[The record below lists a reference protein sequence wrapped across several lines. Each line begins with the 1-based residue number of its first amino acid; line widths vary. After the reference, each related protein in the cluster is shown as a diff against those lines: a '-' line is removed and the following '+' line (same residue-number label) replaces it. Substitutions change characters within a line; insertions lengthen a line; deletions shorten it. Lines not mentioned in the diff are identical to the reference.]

1 MKIDVICTNR
11 THPINQWLSRW
22 RDSRSGE
29 HRINLHVET
38 KTLAGGD
45 FLFLISC
52 SELITKVIRDRYKN
66 VLVLHASDLPDG
78 KGWSP
83 HVWTIIGGGNEIV
96 LTMLE
101 AEDSVDSGKIWYKRR
116 LPIPNHFLSYEID
129 QMLFDNEIEMM
140 EDALKFCDSV
150 IPIEQPKKQGSGYFR
165 KRTPA
170 DSEIDPSQ
178 SISSQFD
185 LIRICNPD
193 EYPAF
198 FYLRGK
204 KYKLLL
210 EKFDE

>member
-1 MKIDVICTNR
+1 MKVDVICTNQ
-11 THPINQWLSRW
+11 THPINLWLRRW
-22 RDSRSGE
+22 SESCSGGHE
-29 HRINLHVET
+29 INLHAGSR
-38 KTLAGGD
+38 TLAGGD

-52 SELITKVIRDRYKN
+52 SEVITKAIRDRYKN
-66 VLVLHASDLPDG
+66 VLVLHASDLPNG

-83 HVWTIIGGGNEIV
+83 HVWTIINGGNEIV

-101 AEDSVDSGKIWYKRR
+101 AEDSVDSGKIWSKRR
-116 LPIPNHFLSYEID
+116 LPIPDHFLSNEIEGL
-129 QMLFDNEIEMM
+129 LFDNEIEMM
-140 EDALKFCDSV
+140 EDALKFCDSI
-150 IPIEQPKKQGSGYFR
+150 IPVEQPKKPGSSYCR
-165 KRTPA
+165 KRNPA

-185 LIRICNPD
+185 LIRICNPA
-193 EYPAF
+193 EYPAY